1 MDASNPP
8 RPWGN
13 EVAATVTLALLAALW
28 SAGWRGSAPDGWVWV
43 TLRVSGV
50 LGYAA
55 LAVTVALGALTR
67 SRFLP
72 GWLAKPMQ
80 YGWHGVLSGT
90 GLALVAVHVAFT
102 LVDAQVP
109 QTLRGVL
116 VPGLA
121 TYAPLGLALGTLAT
135 YAALVPYVS
144 YAARRHL
151 APRWVRTLHLFAYPA
166 FGLATFHGVLAGSDR
181 LAWLYPTALAL
192 VVSAT
197 AVRLLERRAMAAHG
211 APARPG
217 TAPGRRDA
225 QA

>member
-8 RPWGN
+8 RPWRN
-13 EVAATVTLALLAALW
+13 EVVTVVALALLAALW

-43 TLRVSGV
+43 TMRVSGV
-50 LGYAA
+50 VGYAT
-55 LAVTVALGALTR
+55 LAVSVALGALTR

-72 GWLAKPMQ
+72 GWLAKPLQ

-90 GLALVAVHVAFT
+90 GLALVGVHVAFT
-102 LVDAQVP
+102 LVDAQYP

-144 YAARRHL
+144 YAVRRHL

-166 FGLATFHGVLAGSDR
+166 FGLATVHGVLSGSDR

-192 VVSAT
+192 VVAAT
-197 AVRLLERRAMAAHG
+197 AVRLLERRATAGHG
-211 APARPG
+211 AAASVGASPS
-217 TAPGRRDA
+217 RRDA